1 MWMCFRGTDARPRL
15 QTKGPTTRSSNR
27 STSRRRILTGTGK
40 TTLTRMLAA
49 HYGWAPK
56 YESVTYNPY
65 LEDYYKDI
73 PRWSYNLETYF
84 LAQRFKDVLEIAKS
98 KDVIIQDRT
107 LFEGVHI
114 FVANNYAMGNLTKRD
129 YETYMDL
136 YNVMAATVRKPDLLI
151 YLKSS
156 VPHLVAQIQKRG
168 RDYEQTMSLEYLSG
182 LNDRYDKWINEYDG
196 KVLTIET
203 DDLDFE
209 NRPEDFASITDR
221 IDAELY
227 GLFPLEK

>member
-1 MWMCFRGTDARPRL
+1 MHIGIA
-15 QTKGPTTRSSNR
+15 GNIGS
-27 STSRRRILTGTGK
+27 GK

-49 HYGWAPK
+49 HYGWTPK
-56 YESVTYNPY
+56 YESVTFNPY

-107 LFEGVHI
+107 LFEGVYI
-114 FVANNYAMGNLTKRD
+114 FVANNYAQGNLSKRD

-136 YNVMAATVRKPDLLI
+136 FNVMMSMVKIPDLLI

-156 VPHLVAQIQKRG
+156 VPHLVARIQKRG
-168 RDYEQTMSLEYLSG
+168 RDYEQGMSLEYLKG
-182 LNDRYDKWINEYDG
+182 LNDRYERWIAEYPG
-196 KVLTIET
+196 KVLTVEA
-203 DDLDFE
+203 DKLDFE
-209 NRPEDFASITDR
+209 NRPDDFAKITDQL
-221 IDAELY
+221 DAEMF
-227 GLFPLEK
+227 GLFPPEK